1 MIKYNLKCE
10 NNHNFDAWFS
20 DSSNFEEQN
29 KKNLIFC
36 PKCNS
41 TKIEKNIM
49 APNIGSKKQSYTN
62 ALKTEKNYEKIIK
75 NVRKHVEKN
84 FEYVGNKF
92 ADEARAI
99 HYGEKE
105 EREIYGETSVEEAVD
120 LIEEG
125 VNVSPI
131 PGAVSYTHL
140 TLPTKA

>member
-10 NNHNFDAWFS
+10 SNHNFDAWFS
-20 DSSNFEEQN
+20 DSSNFDEQN

-75 NVRKHVEKN
+75 NIRKHVEKN

-125 VNVSPI
+125 INVSPI
-131 PGAVSYTHL
+131 PGIDPKL
-140 TLPTKA
+140 KN

>member
-41 TKIEKNIM
+41 TKVEKNIM

-84 FEYVGNKF
+84 FEYVGDKF

-125 VNVSPI
+125 CKCF
-131 PGAVSYTHL
+131 AHTWC
-140 TLPTKA
+140 

>member
-29 KKNLIFC
+29 KNNLIFC

-131 PGAVSYTHL
+131 PGVNPKL
-140 TLPTKA
+140 KN

>member
-84 FEYVGNKF
+84 FEYVGDKF

-125 VNVSPI
+125 VNVSPV
-131 PGAVSYTHL
+131 PGVDPKL
-140 TLPTKA
+140 KN

>member
-29 KKNLIFC
+29 KSNLIFC

-84 FEYVGNKF
+84 FDYVGDKF

-131 PGAVSYTHL
+131 PGVNPKL
-140 TLPTKA
+140 KN

>member
-1 MIKYNLKCE
+1 MIKYNLKCD

-62 ALKTEKNYEKIIK
+62 ALTTEKNYEKIIK

-131 PGAVSYTHL
+131 PGVDRKL
-140 TLPTKA
+140 KN

>member
-10 NNHNFDAWFS
+10 SNHNFDAWFS
-20 DSSNFEEQN
+20 DSSNFDEQN

-75 NVRKHVEKN
+75 NVRKHVERN

-131 PGAVSYTHL
+131 PGIDPKL
-140 TLPTKA
+140 KN

>member
-10 NNHNFDAWFS
+10 NDHNFDAWFS
-20 DSSNFEEQN
+20 DSSNIEKQN
-29 KKNLIFC
+29 KKNLILC
-36 PKCNS
+36 PKCSS

-62 ALKTEKNYEKIIK
+62 ALKTEKNIEKIIK

-84 FEYVGNKF
+84 YEYVGNKF

-125 VNVSPI
+125 VNVTPL
-131 PGAVSYTHL
+131 PGID
-140 TLPTKA
+140 PKIKN

>member
-1 MIKYNLKCE
+1 MCIR
-10 NNHNFDAWFS
+10 DRFS

-41 TKIEKNIM
+41 KKIEKNIM

-84 FEYVGNKF
+84 FEYVGDKF

-131 PGAVSYTHL
+131 PGVDPKL
-140 TLPTKA
+140 KN

>member
-20 DSSNFEEQN
+20 DSSNFEKQN

-36 PKCNS
+36 PKCSS

-62 ALKTEKNYEKIIK
+62 ALKTEKNIEKIIK

-84 FEYVGNKF
+84 YEYVGNKF

-105 EREIYGETSVEEAVD
+105 EREIYGETSIEEAVD

-125 VNVSPI
+125 VNVTPL
-131 PGAVSYTHL
+131 PGID
-140 TLPTKA
+140 PKIKN

>member
-10 NNHNFDAWFS
+10 SNHNFDAWFS

-131 PGAVSYTHL
+131 PGVDPKL
-140 TLPTKA
+140 KN

>member
-29 KKNLIFC
+29 KNNLIFC

-131 PGAVSYTHL
+131 PGVDPKL
-140 TLPTKA
+140 KN

>member
-29 KKNLIFC
+29 KNNLIFC

-84 FEYVGNKF
+84 FDYVGDKF

-125 VNVSPI
+125 VNVTPL
-131 PGAVSYTHL
+131 PGID
-140 TLPTKA
+140 PKIKN

>member
-36 PKCNS
+36 PECNS

-62 ALKTEKNYEKIIK
+62 ALKNEKNYEKIIK

-84 FEYVGNKF
+84 FEYVGDKF

-131 PGAVSYTHL
+131 PGVDPKL
-140 TLPTKA
+140 KN

>member
-1 MIKYNLKCE
+1 MIKYNLKCD

-62 ALKTEKNYEKIIK
+62 ALTTEKNYEKIIK

-84 FEYVGNKF
+84 FEYVGDKF

-131 PGAVSYTHL
+131 PGVDRKL
-140 TLPTKA
+140 KN

>member
-10 NNHNFDAWFS
+10 NDHNFDAWFS
-20 DSSNFEEQN
+20 DSSNFEKQN

-36 PKCNS
+36 PKCSS

-62 ALKTEKNYEKIIK
+62 ALKTEKNIEKIIK
-75 NVRKHVEKN
+75 NVRRHVEKN
-84 FEYVGNKF
+84 YEYVGNKF

-105 EREIYGETSVEEAVD
+105 EREIYGETSIEEAVD

-125 VNVSPI
+125 VNVTPL
-131 PGAVSYTHL
+131 PGID
-140 TLPTKA
+140 PKIKN

>member
-10 NNHNFDAWFS
+10 NDHNFDAWFS
-20 DSSNFEEQN
+20 DSSNFEQQN
-29 KKNLIFC
+29 KKNLILC
-36 PKCNS
+36 PKCSS

-62 ALKTEKNYEKIIK
+62 ALKTEKNIEKIIK

-84 FEYVGNKF
+84 YEYVGNKF

-125 VNVSPI
+125 VNVTPL
-131 PGAVSYTHL
+131 PGID
-140 TLPTKA
+140 PKIKN

>member
-84 FEYVGNKF
+84 FDYVGDKF

-125 VNVSPI
+125 VYVSPI
-131 PGAVSYTHL
+131 PGVDPKL
-140 TLPTKA
+140 KN

>member
-62 ALKTEKNYEKIIK
+62 ALKTEKKYEKIMK
-75 NVRKHVEKN
+75 NFRNHVEKN
-84 FEYVGNKF
+84 FEYVGDKF

-131 PGAVSYTHL
+131 PGVDPKL
-140 TLPTKA
+140 KN

>member
-29 KKNLIFC
+29 KKNLILC

-62 ALKTEKNYEKIIK
+62 VLKTEKNYEKIIR

-84 FEYVGNKF
+84 FEYVGDKF

-131 PGAVSYTHL
+131 PGVDPKL
-140 TLPTKA
+140 KN

>member
-29 KKNLIFC
+29 KNNLIFC

-84 FEYVGNKF
+84 FDYVGDKF

-131 PGAVSYTHL
+131 PGVNPKL
-140 TLPTKA
+140 KN

>member
-29 KKNLIFC
+29 KKNLILC

-62 ALKTEKNYEKIIK
+62 ALKTEKNYEKIIR

-84 FEYVGNKF
+84 FEYVGDKF

-120 LIEEG
+120 LIDEG

-131 PGAVSYTHL
+131 PGVDPKL
-140 TLPTKA
+140 KN

>member
-10 NNHNFDAWFS
+10 SNHNFDAWFS
-20 DSSNFEEQN
+20 DSSNFDEQN

-105 EREIYGETSVEEAVD
+105 EREIYGETSVEEAID

-131 PGAVSYTHL
+131 PGIDPKL
-140 TLPTKA
+140 KN

>member
-10 NNHNFDAWFS
+10 SNHNFDAWFS
-20 DSSNFEEQN
+20 DSSNFDEQN

-75 NVRKHVEKN
+75 NIRKHVEKN

-131 PGAVSYTHL
+131 PGVDPKL
-140 TLPTKA
+140 KN